1 MPPTCPLYLCFSFYI
16 HSFFILQ
23 FVISN
28 PVLFIV
34 CLFAFL
40 KKGHTKPVLLF
51 LGFVFKFILLVRNSK
66 RIFVRCSDFKRYKL
80 LTLLT
85 LFIGFKLFK
94 LLDTAK
100 TIACMPICTEG

>member
-66 RIFVRCSDFKRYKL
+66 RIFVRFSDSKRYK
-80 LTLLT
+80 LLT
-85 LFIGFKLFK
+85 LFIGFKVFK